1 MNRSRRFHRRQT
13 ILTWLTVCL
22 LVLLQV
28 QFLPTFSTSQ
38 SQSTASNTDELDV
51 QAQYASLPL
60 AFEPNQGQVDG
71 AASFL
76 VHHGQATTYF
86 DGVNTT
92 TSVGDSRVTMSL
104 DGTNT
109 PSFIGTDQLESKTN
123 YFIGNDQSKWHSDV
137 PNYKQ
142 LLAKNV
148 YPGIDLRYYGTN
160 SQLEHDFIVSPG
172 TDYKLIAFHFD
183 GQENVSLDKDGN
195 LVMKTGESELR
206 LNAPVTYQQTANTK
220 HTIPSQFELKDN
232 TITIALN
239 ADYDHS
245 QPLVIDP
252 ALVYSTYLGGT
263 GDDQGNVIAVD
274 PSGNVYVVGNTA
286 STNFPTTTPYQ
297 GSNAGGTTDVFVAKL
312 NATGS
317 AIIYSTYLGGS
328 ALDAATGLAIDSS
341 GNVYIGGSTAS
352 TNFPMAS
359 AIDSSE
365 SGTSDAFITKL
376 NAAGSALVYST
387 YLGGTVGETIR
398 ALTIDTSNN
407 VYVAGF
413 TSSSDFPTV
422 APFQA
427 ASGGVNDVFVAKLNS
442 TGTTYLFSTYLG
454 GSSTDEPFGIAIDSS
469 SNIYIAGRTS
479 STNFPTSSPFQAS
492 NAGGAFDAFV
502 TKMNPAGSALTYS
515 TYLGGTL
522 QDYARG
528 LAVDTAGS
536 AYLVGFTSS
545 TNFPT
550 SSPFQASNGGGQDAF
565 ISKFNPAGSAL
576 TYSTYLGG
584 TGSEDI
590 NNAAV
595 DSSGNLYIS
604 GNTSSSN
611 FPTVSPFQSTF
622 NGGTNDATVAKI
634 NPSGSALVYS
644 TYLGGN
650 TADNAISVAIG
661 INGDAYLV
669 GRTSSTNF
677 PTASPLQASN
687 AGGAFDT
694 FIIQMTEHSVNL
706 TAQVNPTLTFTVGS
720 TNCILGT
727 LSVSQTQQCTYSL
740 TAATNGT
747 SGYTISY
754 LPVATLTSGANTIN
768 ALSSL
773 TASTL
778 NTEQF
783 GINLRANTAVGSNTA
798 SPFGAD
804 VSGGSG
810 VVSAAYNTA
819 DSFKLVVAGDTIA
832 STPAPSLTSTYT
844 VSTIANIG
852 ATTEAGAYTTTLT
865 YNIVAGY

>member
-1 MNRSRRFHRRQT
+1 MVYLLLLMQMQLLPIFSNPRSDSTIMNSDKFA
-13 ILTWLTVCL
+13 I
-22 LVLLQV
+22 
-28 QFLPTFSTSQ
+28 
-38 SQSTASNTDELDV
+38 
-51 QAQYASLPL
+51 QANYDKIPL
-60 AFEPNQGQVDG
+60 AFEPNQGQVDPS
-71 AASFL
+71 AQFL
-76 VHHGQATTYF
+76 VRHGQATTYF
-86 DGVNTT
+86 DGASAT
-92 TSVGDSRVTMSL
+92 TSVGKDTVTMSL
-104 DGTNT
+104 DGVSAS
-109 PSFIGTDQLESKTN
+109 SFTGTDQLESKTN

-137 PNYKQ
+137 PNYKS

-148 YPGIDLRYYGTN
+148 YPGIDLKYYGTN

-172 TDYKLIAFHFD
+172 TDYKQIAFHFD
-183 GQENVSLDKDGN
+183 GHQDLRLDKDGN
-195 LVMKTGESELR
+195 LVMKAGDSSLK
-206 LNAPVTYQQTANTK
+206 LNAPITYQQTSSPTGESK

-232 TITIALN
+232 IVTIALSG
-239 ADYDHS
+239 DYDNS
-245 QPLVIDP
+245 QPLIIDP

-274 PSGNVYVVGNTA
+274 SSSNVYVVGNTA

-297 GSNAGGTTDVFVAKL
+297 ASNAGGTTDVFVTKL

-341 GNVYIGGSTAS
+341 GNAYIGGSTAS
-352 TNFPMAS
+352 TNFPTAS

-398 ALTIDTSNN
+398 ALTVDSSGN

-413 TSSSDFPTV
+413 TSSSNYPTT

-427 ASGGVNDVFVAKLNS
+427 ANGGGNDVFVAKLNS
-442 TGTTYLFSTYLG
+442 TGTAYNFSTYLG

-469 SNIYIAGRTS
+469 RNVYIAGRTS

-492 NAGGAFDAFV
+492 NAGGTYDTFV
-502 TKMNPAGSALTYS
+502 TKMNAAGSALTYS
-515 TYLGGTL
+515 TYLGGTA

-528 LAVDTAGS
+528 LAVDAAGS
-536 AYLVGFTSS
+536 AYAVGFTSS

-550 SSPFQASNGGGQDAF
+550 SSPFQASNGGGQDAV

-584 TGSEDI
+584 TASEDI

-622 NGGTNDATVAKI
+622 GGGTNDATVAKI

-661 INGDAYLV
+661 INGNAYLV

-677 PTASPLQASN
+677 PTASPFQASN

-694 FIIQMTEHSVNL
+694 FIVQMTEHSVNV
-706 TAQVNPTLTFTVGS
+706 TGQIDPTLQFSIGATTCNMGMFSAT
-720 TNCILGT
+720 
-727 LSVSQTQQCTYSL
+727 QTQYCTHTMS
-740 TAATNGT
+740 AGSNAT
-747 SGYTISY
+747 SGYVISY
-754 LPVATLTSGANTIN
+754 IPTTTLTSGANTI
-768 ALSSL
+768 
-773 TASTL
+773 TAMATQGASVVG
-778 NTEQF
+778 TEQF
-783 GINLRANTAVGSNTA
+783 GMNLKANTAAGSFTA
-798 SPFGAD
+798 ANFGAD
-804 VSGGSG
+804 PSGGTG
-810 VVSAAYNTA
+810 AAMTGYQTA
-819 DSFKLVVAGDTIA
+819 NQFKFTTGGADIAQTTGAGLTTTYTASYITNITTTSEA
-832 STPAPSLTSTYT
+832 GTYSTP
-844 VSTIANIG
+844 V
-852 ATTEAGAYTTTLT
+852 T
-865 YNIVAGY
+865 YNIVASY